1 METTRI
7 EQFWQDL
14 VDDIRGNRLV
24 LPALPD
30 IAIRTRRLLDNPKS
44 TSTQI
49 ARAISADV
57 VMTTRLLRVV
67 NSPLYRTRQPIE
79 DIRAAVTRLG
89 NANVRSMVTSLAMEQ
104 IYQDKLAS
112 PFKRRYL
119 ARIREHG
126 MLVAA
131 LSYVICARCTALN
144 PDEAML
150 AGLIHDIGKLPILEY
165 SELLSDFNENEQRMN
180 HLLEALHPRVG
191 ALVLRAWKFAPEMVA
206 VAGEHEDLE
215 RSPEGGADYTDVVI
229 VANLL
234 SHVGTDHPHTRL
246 DWSVIPAF
254 ARLALTPEQSIEVM
268 KNAREQ
274 INEIKRLLAG

>member
-1 METTRI
+1 MASTQI

-14 VDDIRGNRLV
+14 VDDIRANRLV

-30 IAIRTRRLLDNPKS
+30 IAIRTRKLLDNPKS
-44 TSTQI
+44 TATQI

-57 VMTTRLLRVV
+57 VMTTRLLRLV

-150 AGLIHDIGKLPILEY
+150 GGLIHDIGKLPILEY
-165 SELLSDFNENEQRMN
+165 SEMLSDFSENEQRMD
-180 HLLEALHPRVG
+180 HLLEVLHPRVG
-191 ALVLRAWKFAPEMVA
+191 ELVLRAWKFAPEMVA

-215 RSPEGGADYTDVVI
+215 RSAEDGADYTDVVT

-246 DWSVIPAF
+246 DWSTIPAF
-254 ARLALTPEQSIEVM
+254 ERLALSPEQSIEVM

-274 INEIKRLLAG
+274 INEIRRLLAG

>member
-1 METTRI
+1 MASTQV

-14 VDDIRGNRLV
+14 VGDIRANRLV

-30 IAIRTRRLLDNPKS
+30 VAIRTRRLLDNPKS
-44 TSTQI
+44 ASNQV
-49 ARAISADV
+49 ARAISADAV
-57 VMTTRLLRVV
+57 LTTRLLRVV
-67 NSPLYRTRQPIE
+67 NSPLYRTRHQID
-79 DIRAAVTRLG
+79 DIRTAVTRLG

-104 IYQDKLAS
+104 IYQNKLAS

-119 ARIREHG
+119 ARSWEHG
-126 MLVAA
+126 IMVAA
-131 LSYVICARCTALN
+131 LSYVISDRYTGLN

-150 AGLIHDIGKLPILEY
+150 AGLIHDIGKLPIIEY
-165 SELLSDFNENEQRMN
+165 SEMLSDFSENEQRLDR
-180 HLLEALHPRVG
+180 LLEALHPRVG

-206 VAGEHEDLE
+206 VAAEHEDLQ
-215 RSPEGGADYTDVVI
+215 RAPETDTDYTDVVI

-246 DWSVIPAF
+246 DWSTIPAF
-254 ARLALTPEQSIEVM
+254 ERLALTPEESIDVM